1 MQFYQFHIGDYV
13 GATAHL
19 DPMEDLAYRRLIDLY
34 YQTECALPNDMRTL
48 CKRIRLASESHS
60 VESVLNE
67 FFELSED
74 GQFWQHQRC
83 DAELEEIYSKSQ
95 KARES
100 AQKRWKKPQSQCD
113 GNANAMRTHNERIQ
127 GASISH
133 TKSQCDGN
141 ANAMRT
147 HNERIQGASIS
158 HTKSQCDGNAT
169 HNPLPNTHNPIKTS
183 TNTHHTDSKSIAP
196 EQSSVACDLVL
207 SDSQI
212 SDLTTAICISLKSEG
227 ASMTGINRAD
237 PRIKALLLKGATV
250 DMFVGAYREAMD
262 KSVKHPFPYSLSI
275 VEGRITE
282 AHDISAKARASPTA
296 SNKQVALEQR
306 NMDAVREALA
316 EDGIV

>member
-74 GQFWQHQRC
+74 GQFWHHQRC

-100 AQKRWKKPQSQCD
+100 AQKRWKKPQ
-113 GNANAMRTHNERIQ
+113 
-127 GASISH
+127 
-133 TKSQCDGN
+133 SQCDGN

>member
-1 MQFYQFHIGDYV
+1 MGAIMQFYQFHIGDYV

-100 AQKRWKKPQSQCD
+100 AQKRWKKPQ
-113 GNANAMRTHNERIQ
+113 
-127 GASISH
+127 
-133 TKSQCDGN
+133 SQCDGN